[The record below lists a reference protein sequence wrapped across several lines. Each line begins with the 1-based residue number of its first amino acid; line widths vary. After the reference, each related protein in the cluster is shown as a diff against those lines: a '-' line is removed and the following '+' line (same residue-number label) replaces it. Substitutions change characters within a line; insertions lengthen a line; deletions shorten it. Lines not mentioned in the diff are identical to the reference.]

1 MNEGIMIDGLL
12 PFGSNI
18 SNISRSAFF
27 HLLDFVL
34 HFLNIL
40 MKCLF
45 MHWLHLGLLIAILF

>member
-1 MNEGIMIDGLL
+1 MIDGLL